1 MSLSVGIIGL
11 PNVGK
16 STLFKLLTK
25 KEVDIQN
32 YPFCTIEPNTGIVA
46 VPDERL
52 TRLSL
57 NFHSQKTVPPVIKFV
72 DIAGL
77 VKGASVG
84 EGLGNQFL
92 SHIKE
97 VDAILHVVRCFENEK
112 IIHTENSINP
122 LRDMEIINIELALKD
137 LEQAEKQIIKMEK
150 EARTGDKEA
159 ILELQALKEI
169 KDFLDKGLTVEVY
182 LKEKSGHFPD
192 FVILFIKNSEFLTA
206 KPVIYVLNSIKPKD
220 AEEIKNEIQKINKD
234 YLTINIKEE
243 LELSELSENEKREL
257 NVQES
262 VLPDLIKK
270 SYKVLGLVTF
280 FTTGE
285 DETCGW
291 TIASGAKAPE
301 AAGKIH
307 SDFEKKFIRA
317 EVINWEKLLECGS
330 RSVAKEK
337 GLLRLEGKD
346 YIAQDGDVLEIKH
359 G

>member
-1 MSLSVGIIGL
+1 MSLSVGIVGL

-32 YPFCTIEPNTGIVA
+32 YPFCTIEPNVGIVA

-52 TRLSL
+52 ASLSQ
-57 NFHSQKTVPPVIKFV
+57 NFHSHKTVPAVIKFT

-97 VDAILHVVRCFENEK
+97 TDAILHVARCFKNEK

-122 LRDMEIINIELALKD
+122 LRDIGIINTELILKD
-137 LEQAEKQIIKMEK
+137 LEQAEKQIIKIEK
-150 EARTGDKEA
+150 EARAGNKEA
-159 ILELQALKEI
+159 ILESQVLKEI
-169 KDFLDKGLTVEVY
+169 KDFLNKELTLADY
-182 LKEKSGHFPD
+182 LKEKYERLPD
-192 FVILFIKNSEFLTA
+192 FIKLFIKNSEFLTA
-206 KPVIYVLNSIKPKD
+206 KPIIYILNSANPED
-220 AEEIKNEIQKINKD
+220 SEETKNALQKNGRN
-234 YLTINIKEE
+234 YLTINFKEE
-243 LELSELSENEKREL
+243 LELSELSENEKQELDIRE
-257 NVQES
+257 S
-262 VLPDLIKK
+262 ALPNLIKK
-270 SYKVLGLVTF
+270 SYEILGLITF

-285 DETCGW
+285 DETRGW
-291 TIASGAKAPE
+291 TARQGAKAPE

-317 EVINWEKLLECGS
+317 EVVNWKKLLECGS
-330 RSVAKEK
+330 YAAAKEK
-337 GLLRLEGKD
+337 GLLRVEGKD
-346 YIAQDGDVLEIKH
+346 YIVQDGDVLEIKH